1 MTNAYRLLSAL
12 FVLAALLIV
21 GCGSAGPAE
30 AVEDFYYHVEA
41 GEVDEAVELFS
52 DQLTAVISKEK
63 LKTGLAE
70 QTREMKEKGGIA
82 SFEVLSEEIT
92 GQVADVRIRV
102 EYGNGETEEQD
113 IRLTEI
119 EGQWKLSPEMDK

>member
-1 MTNAYRLLSAL
+1 MTNASRLLRVLLVFA
-12 FVLAALLIV
+12 VLAVV
-21 GCGSAGPAE
+21 GCGKAGPADT
-30 AVEDFYYHVEA
+30 VEHFYRHVEA
-41 GEVDEAVELFS
+41 GEIDAAADLFS
-52 DQLTAVISKEK
+52 DQITALINREK

-102 EYGNGETEEQD
+102 VYGNGETEQQD
-113 IRLTEI
+113 IHLTEI
-119 EGQWKLSPEMDK
+119 DGVWKLAPEMDK